1 MDQLF
6 KIFSL
11 MGFPS
16 ELTWL
21 GVTSLPDYEMA
32 RRHCHAHGID
42 VDAFRRHRNRKHAGH
57 GSRPA
62 TICGMSAPGLYLY
75 LFFFVCLPF
84 QSACLGALSLS
95 LSVYLP
101 TYLLIK

>member
-1 MDQLF
+1 MMDQLF

-21 GVTSLPDYEMA
+21 GVTSLPDYEIA

-62 TICGMSAPGLYLY
+62 TICGMCTSAL
-75 LFFFVCLPF
+75 CL
-84 QSACLGALSLS
+84 SA
-95 LSVYLP
+95 SVYLP
-101 TYLLIK
+101 VCLLFLSAYLSTSAVVI